1 MGSVARALIV
11 FGALLLVAGLLLLLL
26 ERLPGIRPGRLPGD
40 ISIERGNWRFYFP
53 LATSLLLSLL
63 LSALFSLVVW
73 LFTRR

>member
-11 FGALLLVAGLLLLLL
+11 LGVLLVVAGVLLPLL
-26 ERLPGIRPGRLPGD
+26 ERIPGIRPGRLPGD

-63 LSALFSLVVW
+63 LSALLSLVVW
-73 LFTRR
+73 LLTRR